1 VNYQQAIEYIHGTL
15 KFGSKLGLENISR
28 LLELMG
34 SPHKKLKYVHVA
46 GTNGKGSTVSFI
58 SSILISQGYRTGIY
72 ISPYLQR
79 FTERIKI
86 DNEEIG
92 EDDLA
97 RITAFVKS
105 KIEIMISQGYNH
117 PTEFEIVTA
126 IAFQYYFEKDCDIVV
141 LEVGLGGRY
150 DSTNVI
156 ENPLAAVITTINYD
170 HMNIL
175 GDTLAKIAYEK
186 AGIIKPGCNVVLY
199 PQDIEAE
206 QVIERECDK
215 KKAIIHKLKQED
227 IRILKSDIEAQIFD
241 YDNISGLEI
250 SLLGQHQIYNAC
262 LAVKTAL
269 VISQTSSFTITEQAI
284 RKGLKNA
291 KWPGRFEIL
300 NKNPYVII
308 DGAHNEQGAVKLYQ
322 ALNSYFP
329 GKKIIFIFGVLGDK
343 EVIKMIEAVAPIA
356 RCFIAVAPLS
366 ERALPAS
373 KLSAILRN
381 YCNNTFVSDTIKE
394 AVEKSLFLADSDDVI
409 CAFGSLYYI
418 GVIRDYFGMV
428 K

>member
-1 VNYQQAIEYIHGTL
+1 MNYQQAIEYIHGTL

-34 SPHKKLKYVHVA
+34 SPHKKLKYIHVA

-86 DNEEIG
+86 NNEEI
-92 EDDLA
+92 EECDLA
-97 RITAFVKS
+97 RITSFVKS
-105 KIEIMISQGYNH
+105 NVEKMISQGYNH

-126 IAFQYYFEKDCDIVV
+126 IAFQYYFEKKCDIVV
-141 LEVGLGGRY
+141 LEVGLGGRF

-156 ENPLAAVITTINYD
+156 ENPLAAVITTINFD

-175 GDTLAKIAYEK
+175 GNTLSKIAYEK

-206 QVIERECDK
+206 RVIESECAK
-215 KKAIIHKLKQED
+215 NKATLHKLEQSD
-227 IRILKSDIEAQIFD
+227 IRIIKSDIQGQKFD
-241 YDNISGLEI
+241 YNNLRGLEI
-250 SLLGQHQIYNAC
+250 SLLGRHQIYNAC
-262 LAVKTAL
+262 LAAETAL
-269 VISQTSSFTITEQAI
+269 IINRTSNFRITEEAI
-284 RKGLKNA
+284 RTGLKNA
-291 KWPGRFEIL
+291 IWPGRFEVL
-300 NKNPYVII
+300 NKTPYFII
-308 DGAHNEQGAVKLYQ
+308 DGAHNHQGAVKLCQ
-322 ALNSYFP
+322 TLSDYFP
-329 GKKIIFIFGVLGDK
+329 GKKIIFIFGVLADK
-343 EVIKMIEAVAPIA
+343 EVNKMIEAVVPIA
-356 RCFIAVAPLS
+356 QNFIAVAPLS

-373 KLSAILRN
+373 ELFAILKR

-394 AVEKSLFLADSDDVI
+394 AIEKSYSIANNDDVI

-418 GVIRDYFGMV
+418 GVIREYFGM